1 MILFSVEPKCQI
13 FVKGYR
19 FLPFAKCMSK
29 CIGRN
34 MTENLTCK

>member
-1 MILFSVEPKCQI
+1 MILCSVEPKGQI

-19 FLPFAKCMSK
+19 FSPFAKRISK
-29 CIGRN
+29 CIGKN

>member
-1 MILFSVEPKCQI
+1 MILCSVEPKGQI

-19 FLPFAKCMSK
+19 FLPFAKRMSK